1 MARTK
6 IDHYRSETQRKA
18 AKDRM
23 QAILDSMKE
32 ISRRREEESAAA
44 RLQEDN
50 ERRRA
55 ENEAAIQA
63 GEDVAPDRHIWNA
76 GEKFR
81 VLELRDIEYCHRT
94 GTVQVEVFYDGDW
107 DPADNPKWEDLTRE
121 HISNPAFRPLVTNKW
136 KANRGFN
143 SEMLDILESLD
154 VFVNTNGTVYSELMD
169 EEDDDFEVRSRRRK
183 KAKKSRN

>member
-63 GEDVAPDRHIWNA
+63 GEDGN
-76 GEKFR
+76 
-81 VLELRDIEYCHRT
+81 
-94 GTVQVEVFYDGDW
+94 
-107 DPADNPKWEDLTRE
+107 
-121 HISNPAFRPLVTNKW
+121 
-136 KANRGFN
+136 
-143 SEMLDILESLD
+143 
-154 VFVNTNGTVYSELMD
+154 VY
-169 EEDDDFEVRSRRRK
+169 F
-183 KAKKSRN
+183 